1 MSVLFSSCLFKAK
14 AVVSTLELWTVGCLV
29 PGHQIWLEEEETR
42 RKGVR
47 LCLASGH
54 VEFLGSLLSNLVN
67 TLGCHPA
74 GGRGWDV
81 ASRSIAVCNSCSLQD
96 HPGCVFVLL
105 GT

>member
-14 AVVSTLELWTVGCLV
+14 AVVSALELWTVGCLV
-29 PGHQIWLEEEETR
+29 QAIKFGWRRKRHS

-47 LCLASGH
+47 FCLASGH
-54 VEFLGSLLSNLVN
+54 VEFLGSLLSNPVN
-67 TLGCHPA
+67 TLVCHPA

-105 GT
+105 GI